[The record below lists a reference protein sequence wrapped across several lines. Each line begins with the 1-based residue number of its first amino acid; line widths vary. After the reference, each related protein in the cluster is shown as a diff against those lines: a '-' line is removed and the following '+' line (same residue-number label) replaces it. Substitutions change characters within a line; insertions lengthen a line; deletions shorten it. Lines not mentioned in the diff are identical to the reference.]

1 MSDEPAFYEE
11 EEDESVKNSMEEN
24 FKPDISKE
32 EKEKKEEDYIDL
44 NCSFEK
50 NNKKKEYEEE
60 LNISMSMVKN
70 DPNKKEKNKIPEKIF
85 KENQEEPSLASFINK
100 SDKNSEDNE
109 PNFYDDEEE
118 IEVNNTIKND
128 NIKNNSI
135 DFEEDSKYNNY
146 IKEFKKID
154 KEENEEINGPYNI
167 NDIKKYHDI
176 IKKDK
181 EDLKKKNIDINNIFE
196 INELFDYDKDNP
208 VFYLKENKQALDR
221 YPWPLST
228 KQIKSIIEKEN
239 LDYHELRVK
248 LVDIFEFKL
257 KDAFSYVDFINVIKP
272 EWAKNVKCSRIFMDL
287 HNFMNGKKNKSKID
301 KPEDKT
307 EPIKISE
314 STIPKVS
321 QTNTN
326 SEVKK
331 LNNLFNDKKEIEKE
345 IEKKEVK
352 QYNPGKN
359 ARKAKKRRQEKG
371 DAKLKV
377 GFSYD

>member
-248 LVDIFEFKL
+248 LVDIFEFNL

-272 EWAKNVKCSRIFMDL
+272 EWAKNVKCSKIFMDL

-314 STIPKVS
+314 STTPKVS
-321 QTNTN
+321 QTNTI

-331 LNNLFNDKKEIEKE
+331 LNNLFNDKKE

-359 ARKAKKRRQEKG
+359 ARKSKKRRQEKG
-371 DAKLKV
+371 DAQLKV

>member
-1 MSDEPAFYEE
+1 MSDEPDFYDV
-11 EEDESVKNSMEEN
+11 EEDENVNNSMEEN
-24 FKPDISKE
+24 FKPDISKIKKK
-32 EKEKKEEDYIDL
+32 KEEEDYIDV

-50 NNKKKEYEEE
+50 NNKRKEKEDGDP
-60 LNISMSMVKN
+60 NISMSMVKN
-70 DPNKKEKNKIPEKIF
+70 SPNIKEENKIPEKIF
-85 KENQEEPSLASFINK
+85 KGNQEEPSLVSFINK

-109 PNFYDDEEE
+109 PDFYGDEEE
-118 IEVNNTIKND
+118 IEVEDTNKNISDNNHSIDNENDIND
-128 NIKNNSI
+128 NINIESNQ
-135 DFEEDSKYNNY
+135 ENY
-146 IKEFKKID
+146 KD
-154 KEENEEINGPYNI
+154 KINGPYNYK
-167 NDIKKYHDI
+167 DEIKYLDI

-228 KQIKSIIEKEN
+228 KQIVSIIEKEN

-248 LVDIFEFKL
+248 LVDIFEFNL

-314 STIPKVS
+314 STTPKVS
-321 QTNTN
+321 QTNTI

-359 ARKAKKRRQEKG
+359 ARKSKKRRQEKG
-371 DAKLKV
+371 DAQLKV

>member
-1 MSDEPAFYEE
+1 
-11 EEDESVKNSMEEN
+11 
-24 FKPDISKE
+24 
-32 EKEKKEEDYIDL
+32 
-44 NCSFEK
+44 
-50 NNKKKEYEEE
+50 
-60 LNISMSMVKN
+60 MSMVKN
-70 DPNKKEKNKIPEKIF
+70 SPNIKEENKIPEKIF
-85 KENQEEPSLASFINK
+85 KGNQEEPSLVSFINK

-109 PNFYDDEEE
+109 PDFYGDEEE
-118 IEVNNTIKND
+118 IEVEDTNKNISDNNHSIDNENDIND
-128 NIKNNSI
+128 NINIESNQ
-135 DFEEDSKYNNY
+135 ENY
-146 IKEFKKID
+146 KD
-154 KEENEEINGPYNI
+154 KINGPYNYK
-167 NDIKKYHDI
+167 DEIKYLDI

-228 KQIKSIIEKEN
+228 KQIVSIIEKEN

-248 LVDIFEFKL
+248 LVDIFEFNL

-272 EWAKNVKCSRIFMDL
+272 EWAKNVKCSKIFMDL

-314 STIPKVS
+314 STTPKVS
-321 QTNTN
+321 QTNTI

-359 ARKAKKRRQEKG
+359 ARKSKKRRQEKG
-371 DAKLKV
+371 DAQLKV

>member
-1 MSDEPAFYEE
+1 MSDEPDFYDI
-11 EEDESVKNSMEEN
+11 EEDENVNNSMEEN
-24 FKPDISKE
+24 FKPDISKI
-32 EKEKKEEDYIDL
+32 KKKKKEEDYIDV

-50 NNKKKEYEEE
+50 NNKRKEKEDGDP
-60 LNISMSMVKN
+60 NISMSMVKN
-70 DPNKKEKNKIPEKIF
+70 SPNIKEENKIPEKIF
-85 KENQEEPSLASFINK
+85 KGNQEEPSLVSFINK

-109 PNFYDDEEE
+109 PDFYGDEEE
-118 IEVNNTIKND
+118 IEVEDTNKNISDNNHSIDNENDIND
-128 NIKNNSI
+128 NINIESNQ
-135 DFEEDSKYNNY
+135 ENY
-146 IKEFKKID
+146 KD
-154 KEENEEINGPYNI
+154 KINGPYNYK
-167 NDIKKYHDI
+167 DEIKYLDI

-228 KQIKSIIEKEN
+228 KQIVSIIEKEN

-248 LVDIFEFKL
+248 LVDIFEFNL

-272 EWAKNVKCSRIFMDL
+272 EWAKNVKCSKIFMDL

-321 QTNTN
+321 QTNTI

-359 ARKAKKRRQEKG
+359 ARKSKKRRQEKG
-371 DAKLKV
+371 DAQLKV